1 MVLTLLRVFLLGLA
15 ISASLVVG
23 DSDTCGN
30 AALPAEDRSL
40 IQKEVAAH
48 NKKIASDSQ
57 APSTNSVHKSASL
70 GRTEN
75 LLGKT
80 RQQQEVLALAHSHSS
95 ASELLEKQ
103 APNAADVSH
112 KSWLDRMGDAL
123 AGVASGLFIVIPF
136 SIALLW
142 MNERR
147 NAQLESLISVGF
159 SEAETVETAD
169 EKAASFNSYDGALV
183 HMNDAIARGLE
194 PIVDARFPIV
204 KMDSGC
210 IKLSSDVEV
219 YQWKETKHEEKKK
232 DSVGGGET
240 TVTTYSYQKVWSG
253 RLIPSGGFREG
264 GHHNTSHV
272 SGLDPGDETAI
283 NKTVKYGQHW
293 NLPAP
298 LIAQINNFEDAN
310 KLAGDELKFGSYT
323 FTLSGGY
330 FLCPSNS
337 SPQIGDFRVRFQYAL
352 DTPASILALQMP
364 DKSGSG
370 FSFGPYRSVPRGL
383 CGHLGDDELH
393 HRLLKQAK
401 MDGDELYEEDK
412 CLDFGPFA
420 CLCGCCNLVSYC
432 FTHCSTAML
441 GMVSLTPEIYSLW
454 TAKVAKRECFNSVA
468 SSGTSLKWALRI
480 LGWILLWAGFE
491 MLFKPLEVAFD
502 IIPFL
507 GPYLGSFIKFGISF
521 LSFFCTMVIAIFLV
535 SAAYLIYHPLLGMLY
550 TLISV
555 GIISA
560 VMYVSHMSSVKP

>member
-1 MVLTLLRVFLLGLA
+1 MVLTWLRVVLLTLA
-15 ISASLVVG
+15 ITTCLVFG
-23 DSDTCGN
+23 DSETCEN

-40 IQKEVAAH
+40 IQKE
-48 NKKIASDSQ
+48 ASVRNEKMSLH
-57 APSTNSVHKSASL
+57 SLTSSKNSVRKSVSA
-70 GRTEN
+70 GQTES
-75 LLGKT
+75 LLGKIQQKQVFALT
-80 RQQQEVLALAHSHSS
+80 RTDFS
-95 ASELLEKQ
+95 ANDLLGKQ

-112 KSWLDRMGDAL
+112 KSWLERMGDAL
-123 AGVASGLFIVIPF
+123 ACVASGLFIIIPF

-147 NAQLESLISVGF
+147 NAQLESLIAVGH

-169 EKAASFNSYDGALV
+169 GKAAAFNCYDGTLV
-183 HMNDAIARGLE
+183 HMNDAMARGLE
-194 PIVDARFPIV
+194 PIVDARFPTV
-204 KMDSGC
+204 NMDSGC

-219 YQWKETKHEEKKK
+219 YQWEETKHEEKKK

-240 TVTTYSYQKVWSG
+240 TVTTYTYAKVWSS
-253 RLIPSGGFREG
+253 RTIPSNSFRESG
-264 GHHNTSHV
+264 YHNTTHV
-272 SGLDPGDETAI
+272 SGLAPGEQTTV

-298 LIAQINNFEDAN
+298 LIAQINNFQDAN

-330 FLCPSNS
+330 FLCPPSS
-337 SPQIGDFRVRFQYAL
+337 SPQIGDFRVKFQYAL

-364 DKSGSG
+364 DKSGDG
-370 FSFGPYRSVPRGL
+370 YSFGPYRSVPRGL
-383 CGHLGDDELH
+383 CGSLSDDELH
-393 HRLLKQAK
+393 HRLLKQAE

-412 CLDFGPFA
+412 CMDFGPFA

-432 FTHCSTAML
+432 FTHCSTKML
-441 GMVSLTPEIYSLW
+441 GVVSLTPEVYTLW
-454 TAKVAKRECFNSVA
+454 TGKVGKSECFNSVA
-468 SSGTSLKWALRI
+468 SSGTCLKWCLRI
-480 LGWILLWAGFE
+480 LGWILLWTGFQ
-491 MLFKPLEVAFD
+491 MLFEPLSVAFD

-507 GPYLGSFIKFGISF
+507 GPYMGSAIKFGVSF
-521 LSFFCTMVIAIFLV
+521 LSFFLTLVIAVSLV

-560 VMYVSHMSSVKP
+560 VMYVSHMSSVKL